1 MINGSNF
8 FQKNV
13 ELELYIFLFFF
24 VYTAVKNRIL
34 KIDDSVDNE

>member
-13 ELELYIFLFFF
+13 ELELYIFFFF